1 MPWRMSCFPAQPE
14 GLKFGQASYPGEQP
28 MSLPKHI
35 EISEVGPRDGL
46 QIERAF
52 VPTERKVALIDA
64 LSQTGLAKIEI
75 TAFVHPK
82 VVPQLA
88 DAEAVAAAVKRRR
101 GVRYAAFIPNARGA
115 ERAVAAGIDDL
126 KVGMAA
132 SDTFN
137 ELNVRMTTAQGMQ
150 AIDEIAGVAKGTQS
164 RIVGAI
170 ATAFGCPYEGPV
182 ATERVHRMFA
192 QLIELGSPIIYLADT
207 TGVANPDQVRRTV
220 EGLRARWPQA
230 HIGLHLHNTRGQGL
244 ANALAGLYCGVADF
258 EGSIGGLGGC
268 PFAPRAVGN
277 ICTEDFVHMAAEMG
291 IDTGIDLDALIDA
304 SRMAQEILGR
314 TLPGMVM
321 KAGKAGER
329 HARDTARVKVD

>member
-1 MPWRMSCFPAQPE
+1 
-14 GLKFGQASYPGEQP
+14 
-28 MSLPKHI
+28 MSLPQQI
-35 EISEVGPRDGL
+35 VISEVGPRDGL
-46 QIERAF
+46 QIEQAF
-52 VPTERKVALIDA
+52 IPTEQKIALIDA
-64 LSQTGLAKIEI
+64 LSRTGLAKIEA
-75 TAFVHPK
+75 TSFVHPK

-88 DAEAVAAAVKRRR
+88 DAEAVAAGIERRE

-137 ELNVRMTTAQGMQ
+137 ELNVRMTTEQGMR
-150 AIDEIAGVAKGTQS
+150 AIDEIARVAKGTNS
-164 RIVGAI
+164 RVVGGI

-182 ATERVHRMFA
+182 SPDRVRRMFA
-192 QLIELGSPIIYLADT
+192 QLVELGAPIVYLADT
-207 TGVANPDQVRRTV
+207 TGVANPDLVRRTV
-220 EGLRARWPQA
+220 EDLRARWPQA
-230 HIGLHLHNTRGQGL
+230 RIGLHLHNTRGQGI

-277 ICTEDFVHMAAEMG
+277 ICTEDFVHMAEEMG
-291 IDTGIDLDALIDA
+291 IETNVDLDALIET
-304 SRMAQEILGR
+304 SLMAQQILGR

-321 KAGKAGER
+321 KAGKASER
-329 HARDTARVKVD
+329 HTRDAARVKVD